1 MKQGGERGSKITEKK
16 KQRRHMRQWLESS
29 RRRKE
34 KNEAVFEN
42 VIAKDFPNSQIISS
56 HIHEAI

>member
-1 MKQGGERGSKITEKK
+1 
-16 KQRRHMRQWLESS
+16 MRQWLESS
-29 RRRKE
+29 IRRKE

-56 HIHEAI
+56 HIHETI

>member
-1 MKQGGERGSKITEKK
+1 
-16 KQRRHMRQWLESS
+16 MRQWLESS

-34 KNEAVFEN
+34 KKEAVFEN